1 MSVPMSGE
9 LRYAARVLRKAPA
22 FTLTAVVTLALGIG
36 ATTAIFSVVN
46 AVLLRPLPYA
56 DADRL
61 VLVQADMLAR
71 HVSDFPMPPGDL
83 PDLRQQGTLFDQV
96 AAVATFQAP
105 LGEDGS
111 APEQITAAPATT
123 NIFDVLGLRAVLGR
137 TFVPSDGTPAP
148 APPAVPAGA
157 AAPAAPP
164 PPPGMVVLGNE
175 FWRRRYGADPGIV
188 GRTIHL
194 GGGSAQVIGVL
205 APGAELLLPP
215 DLGVNRRPDLWA
227 ALRIDYATASRINV
241 FLRFIGR
248 LKPGVT
254 VAQAQSQVNGIVAD
268 LKQRFPIN
276 ASIGLR
282 WRVEPMH
289 EYLVAGAKPGV
300 LAIMGAVLFVLL
312 IACANVANL
321 LLVRA
326 SSRERELVVRAALGA
341 GRAGLIRQVMAE
353 SFLIAVGGAV
363 LGVALAFV
371 GIALL
376 RPLAPA
382 TLPRID
388 LTAIDLRVLGVA
400 VLAAFASASA
410 CGLVPALRAS
420 RADASAALH
429 SASRTTGLGG
439 GKYLRNAVVVLEV
452 ALAFVLLVGSGLMI
466 RSSIALLATDPGYD
480 PSGVL
485 AFVAAPPGGPAF
497 AQPEQRQAFMRGL
510 RDRLAAIPGVTS
522 VSAAFPA
529 PLDGQQGNARY
540 GTEEAA
546 ADPAKFQQADVHV
559 VLPGYFETMRTRLI
573 AGRTFTEDDNAP
585 TRNVVVIDDMLA
597 AKAFPGKPAVGERL
611 FIRARGNDPEWV
623 QIIGVVAHQRS
634 SSLATPGREAM
645 FLADGYFGFGG
656 ATRWLLRGR
665 GDPLALAGAV
675 RREVGAYAPSVPVAE
690 LQPMQ
695 DYVKAARAPTQ
706 FALILIGVFGAIAAV
721 LAAVGLYGVLAT
733 AVRQRTAEIGVR
745 MTFGAEAEGIF
756 RLIVGQ
762 GLRLSALG
770 IVLGLG
776 AAFAATR
783 VMETLLVGVKPTDP
797 LTFAAIAA
805 LFLGVAAAASWV
817 PALRASRLDPAAA
830 LREE

>member
-1 MSVPMSGE
+1 MSGE

-61 VLVQADMLAR
+61 VLVQSDMLAR
-71 HVSDFPMPPGDL
+71 HVTDFPMPPGDL
-83 PDLRQQGTLFDQV
+83 PDLREQGTLFDQV
-96 AAVATFQAP
+96 AAVATFPGP
-105 LGEDGS
+105 LGDDGF
-111 APEQITAAPATT
+111 APEQIMVAGATT
-123 NIFDVLGLRAVLGR
+123 NLFDVLGLRTVLGR
-137 TFVPSDGTPAP
+137 SFVPSDGAPAP
-148 APPAVPAGA
+148 AAGPPGA

-164 PPPGMVVLGNE
+164 PPPGMAVLSNG
-175 FWRRRYGADPGIV
+175 FWRRRYGGDPHIV
-188 GRTIHL
+188 GKTIKVF
-194 GGGSAQVIGVL
+194 GGSTEVVGVL

-215 DLGVNRRPDLWA
+215 DLGVNRRPDLWLA
-227 ALRIDYATASRINV
+227 FRIDYATASRINV
-241 FLRFIGR
+241 FMRFIGR

-276 ASIGLR
+276 VSVGLR

-289 EYLVAGAKPGV
+289 EYLIAGAKPGV

-353 SFLIAVGGAV
+353 SCLIALGGTV
-363 LGVALAFV
+363 LGVGLAFA

-388 LTAIDLRVLGVA
+388 LTAIDLKVLGVA
-400 VLAAFASASA
+400 VLAAFVSAMV

-420 RADASAALH
+420 SADAGAVLH
-429 SASRTTGLGG
+429 SASRTAGLGG
-439 GKYLRNAVVVLEV
+439 GKYLRNAVVVIEV
-452 ALAFVLLVGSGLMI
+452 ALAFVLLVGSGLMV
-466 RSSIALLATDPGYD
+466 RSSIALLETDPGFD
-480 PSGVL
+480 SSGVL
-485 AFVAAPPGGPAF
+485 AFVAAPPNGPAF
-497 AQPEQRQAFMRGL
+497 ARPEQRQSFMRGL

-529 PLDGQQGNARY
+529 PLDGRQGNARY

-559 VLPGYFETMRTRLI
+559 VLPRYFETMRTRLI

-585 TRNVVVIDDMLA
+585 TRTVVVIDDLLA
-597 AKAFPGKPAVGERL
+597 AKAFHGKSAVGERL
-611 FIRARGNDPEWV
+611 LIRARGNDPEWV
-623 QIIGVVAHQRS
+623 QIVGVVAHQRS
-634 SSLATPGREAM
+634 ASLATPGREAM
-645 FLADGYFGFGG
+645 FLTDGYFGFGG

-675 RREVGAYAPSVPVAE
+675 RREVAAYAPSVPVAE
-690 LQPMQ
+690 LQPME
-695 DYVKAARAPTQ
+695 DYVTAARAPTR
-706 FALILIGVFGAIAAV
+706 FALILIGVFGVIAAA

-745 MTFGAEAEGIF
+745 MTFGAEAAGIF
-756 RLIVGQ
+756 RLIIGQ
-762 GLRLSALG
+762 GLRLSGLG
-770 IVLGLG
+770 ILLGLG

-783 VMETLLVGVKPTDP
+783 VMASLLVGVKPTDP
-797 LTFAAIAA
+797 LTFAAIAV
-805 LFLGVAAAASWV
+805 LFVAVAALASWM
-817 PALRASRLDPAAA
+817 PARRAAQLDPAVA

>member
-1 MSVPMSGE
+1 MSVAMSGE

-61 VLVQADMLAR
+61 VLVQSDMLAR
-71 HVSDFPMPPGDL
+71 HVMDFPMPPGDL
-83 PDLRQQGTLFDQV
+83 PDLREQGTLFDQV
-96 AAVATFQAP
+96 AAVATFAGP
-105 LGEDGS
+105 LGDDGF
-111 APEQITAAPATT
+111 APEQIMVAGATT
-123 NIFDVLGLRAVLGR
+123 NLFDVLGLRTVLGR
-137 TFVPSDGTPAP
+137 SFLPSDGTPAP
-148 APPAVPAGA
+148 AAGPPGA

-164 PPPGMVVLGNE
+164 PPPGMAVLSNG
-175 FWRRRYGADPGIV
+175 FWRRRYGGDPHIV
-188 GRTIHL
+188 GKTIKVF
-194 GGGSAQVIGVL
+194 GGSTEVVGVL

-215 DLGVNRRPDLWA
+215 DLGVNRRPDLWLA
-227 ALRIDYATASRINV
+227 FRIDYATASRINV
-241 FLRFIGR
+241 FMRFIGR

-276 ASIGLR
+276 VSVGLR

-289 EYLVAGAKPGV
+289 EYLIAGAKPGV

-353 SFLIAVGGAV
+353 SCLIALGGTV
-363 LGVALAFV
+363 LGVGLAFA

-388 LTAIDLRVLGVA
+388 LTAIDLKVLGVA
-400 VLAAFASASA
+400 VLAAFGSAMV

-420 RADASAALH
+420 SADAGAVLH

-439 GKYLRNAVVVLEV
+439 GKYLRNAVVVIEV

-466 RSSIALLATDPGYD
+466 RSSIALLGTDPGFD
-480 PSGVL
+480 ASGVL
-485 AFVAAPPGGPAF
+485 AFVAAPPNGPAF
-497 AQPEQRQAFMRGL
+497 ARPEQRQAFMRGL

-529 PLDGQQGNARY
+529 PLDGRQGNARY

-559 VLPGYFETMRTRLI
+559 VLPRYFETMRTRLV

-585 TRNVVVIDDMLA
+585 TRAVVVIDDLLA
-597 AKAFPGKPAVGERL
+597 AKAFHGKSAVGERL
-611 FIRARGNDPEWV
+611 LIRARGNDPEWV
-623 QIIGVVAHQRS
+623 QIVGVVAHQRS
-634 SSLATPGREAM
+634 ASLATPGREAM
-645 FLADGYFGFGG
+645 FLTDGYFGFGG

-675 RREVGAYAPSVPVAE
+675 RREVAAYAPSVPVAE
-690 LQPMQ
+690 LQPME
-695 DYVKAARAPTQ
+695 DYVTAARAPTR
-706 FALILIGVFGAIAAV
+706 FALILIGVFGVIAAA

-745 MTFGAEAEGIF
+745 MTFGAEAAGIF
-756 RLIVGQ
+756 RLIIGQ
-762 GLRLSALG
+762 GLRLSGLG
-770 IVLGLG
+770 ILLGLG

-783 VMETLLVGVKPTDP
+783 VMASLLVGVKPTDP
-797 LTFAAIAA
+797 LTFAAIAV
-805 LFLGVAAAASWV
+805 LFVAVAALASWM
-817 PALRASRLDPAAA
+817 PARRAAQLDPAVA